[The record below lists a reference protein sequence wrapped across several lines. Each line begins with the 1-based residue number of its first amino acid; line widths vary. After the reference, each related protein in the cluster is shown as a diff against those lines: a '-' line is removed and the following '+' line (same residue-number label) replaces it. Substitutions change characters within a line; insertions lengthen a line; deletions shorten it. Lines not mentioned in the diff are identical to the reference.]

1 VVTAIEDST
10 ASNKTAKGEHELT
23 DFLFSFDDRLPW
35 KKSVGSIKAFEIL
48 RGSGETGLSV
58 VVAGSPSEPSKPDL
72 QAMWKAR
79 AGQSADPVLLVVEY
93 PTVEGPKI
101 SVFGPDR
108 DAVAVSNIE
117 VALAE
122 RLAERA
128 LESDS
133 PVGLVVELRRR
144 LSSLQGSVG
153 PGFRNEGLFASHVLA
168 QQPQLP
174 NWPTLCSQSNALLP
188 DRGEQLLQGLGYKI
202 EHVPDGVVLRDETN
216 GSRRAAAVLM
226 LEQESFENPLGRF
239 AGSNAVAHGLA
250 LARRE
255 NVPWLILIGG
265 SVARLFPADPD
276 VGVGRKGQT
285 QTYAEVDLDLLT
297 EATSGYL
304 SLLFSPEALAA
315 DGTVAELLDESSK
328 YATGLSDRLRDRI
341 YEDVIPSLS
350 TAVAARSD
358 VWNLP
363 VDEQKDALEES
374 YHQAMV
380 ILFRMLFV
388 AYAEDRELLPLGKN
402 EAYTANALNTLAR
415 RMLDDPERNFSE
427 TSTSLWNDL
436 TQIWQVI
443 DTGDLEGMGVPA
455 YNGGLFTQDK
465 KKNPVGAATYKLRL
479 NNSEIGPVIRGLMI
493 DNTSD
498 GFPGLVDFRSLD
510 VREFGTIY
518 EGLLESGLAIA
529 DSDLTVD
536 NTDTFVPAK
545 TGEDVI
551 VEKGSVYFHS
561 RSGSRKATGSYFT
574 KPFAVQHLLNQA
586 LEPALDDHLERVK
599 GLLAKR
605 ANKSAAEALFDFRV
619 ADLSMG
625 SAHFLVAAVDRI
637 EARFSAFIAEN
648 PMPEVQ
654 NELNLLRAT
663 AATQLGQTPDESG
676 IDDGIFLRRQIARRC
691 IYGIDINEIAVELA
705 RLAIWIHT
713 FVPGLPLSFLNHG
726 LIHGNSLTGVGTI
739 QEITNSIREAQERE
753 DKNHQADGMFDINQ
767 PLEELLARADTH
779 LATLATLTGASIN
792 EVQQVQDLYQEVTEA
807 LEPLTAL
814 CDLITAERTTRKLKL
829 TDPNKFLLIGG
840 TNNNLTNALTADEL
854 EQAILKHPQ
863 LKKAR
868 QVAHQIHAA
877 HLPTAYAEVFRRE
890 PSGFDVILGNP
901 PWEKLKVEEHGW
913 WGARFP
919 GLRSM
924 SQQDKNEAIA
934 AYRESRLDLVAEFED
949 EVAAAKKI
957 AGIITAGP
965 FPGIGATDIDLFA
978 AFCWRFWHET
988 RSKGKIGVVLPRSAL
1003 SGASAAM
1010 WRRQVLESGAFS
1022 DITTLVNNR
1031 HWAFDIH
1038 PQWTIALVI
1047 AEKDAAEHQATLR
1060 GPFSSMNDYLTG
1072 MSAESEAVAEV
1083 PASEVFSWSESASI
1097 PLIPAQDVD
1106 VFTTM
1111 KRHPALSADVS
1122 EWSFRPVAE
1131 LHTSKEKRFYD
1142 FNLASP
1148 EKGATLPVWT
1158 GSTFNLW
1165 SPGSGEPY
1173 AYAQPEE
1180 IEQLLQDKRANQIR
1194 LKSSAFYGL
1203 SEEWAADPKTLPMRS
1218 PRIAFRD
1225 VCRATDSRTMI
1236 CALVPGGVA
1245 LVHVAPYLFRKR
1257 GHLANEAYLVG
1268 VLSSI
1273 PFDWLTRR
1281 FVELHM
1287 TFDLLNYFPVPR
1299 IDPQSGSAL
1308 NAQGLAM
1315 PDGIDLRPVR
1325 DRVIEISGRLAAVD
1339 DRFAA
1344 WAKEV
1349 GVPVGSVKTPE
1360 EKEALIAELDALV
1373 SLLYGLSRGQVEQ
1386 VFATFH
1392 RGWDYK
1398 PRLAAV
1404 LAQFDKWSVSLGEGK

>member
-1 VVTAIEDST
+1 M
-10 ASNKTAKGEHELT
+10 T

-35 KKSVGSIKAFEIL
+35 KKSVGSIKATEIL
-48 RGSGETGLSV
+48 RGSGETGLSI
-58 VVAGSPSEPSKPDL
+58 VVAGSPSEPSKADL

-79 AGQSADPVLLVVEY
+79 AGQSADPVLLIVEY
-93 PTVEGPKI
+93 PTVDGPKI

-174 NWPTLCSQSNALLP
+174 NWSTLCSRSNALLP

-226 LEQESFENPLGRF
+226 LDQESFENPLGRF

-297 EATSGYL
+297 GATSGYL

-315 DGTVAELLDESSK
+315 GGTVAELLDESSK

-341 YEDVIPSLS
+341 YEDVIPSLA

-363 VDEQKDALEES
+363 VDEQKNALEKS

-415 RMLDDPERNFSE
+415 RMLDDLEQNFSE

-536 NTDTFVPAK
+536 NKDTFVPAK
-545 TGEDVI
+545 KGDDVI

-599 GLLAKR
+599 GLLTKG
-605 ANKSAAEALFDFRV
+605 ANKSAAEALFGFRV

-654 NELNLLRAT
+654 DELHKLRTT
-663 AATQLGQTPDESG
+663 AATQLGLTPGDSG
-676 IDDGIFLRRQIARRC
+676 IDDGILLRRQIARRC
-691 IYGIDINEIAVELA
+691 IYGMDLNELAVELA
-705 RLAIWIHT
+705 RLALWIHT
-713 FVPGLPLSFLNHG
+713 FVPGLPLSFLSHG
-726 LIHGNSLTGVGTI
+726 LVYGNSLSGVGTI
-739 QEITNSIREAQERE
+739 DEIVHA
-753 DKNHQADGMFDINQ
+753 
-767 PLEELLARADTH
+767 L
-779 LATLATLTGASIN
+779 
-792 EVQQVQDLYQEVTEA
+792 TEA
-807 LEPLTAL
+807 EARETKSLSNHTENAYLASALEDFISRVRIELDRLGGLVEASVSDVIAASTLQAHIDESLLPLNAL
-814 CDLITAERTTRKLKL
+814 CDLIVAERLTRSLSPDDSNRVRL
-829 TDPNKFLLIGG
+829 SANGG
-840 TNNNLTNALTADEL
+840 KIFTAADAESL
-854 EQAILKHPQ
+854 QEAVLGHPQ
-863 LKKAR
+863 IKLAR
-868 QVAHQIHAA
+868 ELTENLRSIHYPVRFPEVFGHAA
-877 HLPTAYAEVFRRE
+877 G
-890 PSGFDVILGNP
+890 GFDVQLGNP
-901 PWEKLKVEEHGW
+901 PWDKVRHEPQQYW
-913 WGARFP
+913 VTRAP
-919 GLRSM
+919 GLNALASSERTKRI
-924 SQQDKNEAIA
+924 SQLREQDLLGAKYEAETQLVREHMQLIAKNGYHLLGGGHYDFAKMF
-934 AYRESRLDLVAEFED
+934 AERY
-949 EVAAAKKI
+949 VTLSARR
-957 AGIITAGP
+957 GQ
-965 FPGIGATDIDLFA
+965 
-978 AFCWRFWHET
+978 
-988 RSKGKIGVVLPRSAL
+988 IGVVLPQAALMLGGWARIREAMVRRGSMSAVECRNGGGWLFDQVHHSTAVALLTSSASREGISIYPGVTSMKAFREMRDNAIHFRPSELEEISDAMALPWFNSARDRLVFDQMRDFTTLGSGKGWVVGQTDTRWDFSSSGSQHEFTEPFVAATSNRWRILKARHVDAYELTEDPFDKQVNPESLVQLERGVALDAGNAVLEQMHPAIVYRFPSRNDDSRTLIATALPESGYLYSTGYCHGVRVPEGTGLVQILGLLGYLNTVTADWWARRFVDRHVGSRIVAGLVLPNWTSDQVDSAASCAGQLLIQKGFKYLPGHLDVAMAIREDSSSIDPRVKLEALAALGFGLNEKMVEIIFDDFAMTPAALTKEMRQDIISAL
-1003 SGASAAM
+1003 S
-1010 WRRQVLESGAFS
+1010 VLG
-1022 DITTLVNNR
+1022 
-1031 HWAFDIH
+1031 
-1038 PQWTIALVI
+1038 
-1047 AEKDAAEHQATLR
+1047 
-1060 GPFSSMNDYLTG
+1060 SS
-1072 MSAESEAVAEV
+1072 SPHV
-1083 PASEVFSWSESASI
+1083 
-1097 PLIPAQDVD
+1097 Q
-1106 VFTTM
+1106 
-1111 KRHPALSADVS
+1111 VS
-1122 EWSFRPVAE
+1122 ER
-1131 LHTSKEKRFYD
+1131 
-1142 FNLASP
+1142 
-1148 EKGATLPVWT
+1148 
-1158 GSTFNLW
+1158 
-1165 SPGSGEPY
+1165 
-1173 AYAQPEE
+1173 
-1180 IEQLLQDKRANQIR
+1180 
-1194 LKSSAFYGL
+1194 
-1203 SEEWAADPKTLPMRS
+1203 M
-1218 PRIAFRD
+1218 
-1225 VCRATDSRTMI
+1225 
-1236 CALVPGGVA
+1236 
-1245 LVHVAPYLFRKR
+1245 
-1257 GHLANEAYLVG
+1257 
-1268 VLSSI
+1268 
-1273 PFDWLTRR
+1273 
-1281 FVELHM
+1281 
-1287 TFDLLNYFPVPR
+1287 
-1299 IDPQSGSAL
+1299 
-1308 NAQGLAM
+1308 
-1315 PDGIDLRPVR
+1315 
-1325 DRVIEISGRLAAVD
+1325 
-1339 DRFAA
+1339 
-1344 WAKEV
+1344 
-1349 GVPVGSVKTPE
+1349 
-1360 EKEALIAELDALV
+1360 
-1373 SLLYGLSRGQVEQ
+1373 
-1386 VFATFH
+1386 
-1392 RGWDYK
+1392 
-1398 PRLAAV
+1398 
-1404 LAQFDKWSVSLGEGK
+1404 